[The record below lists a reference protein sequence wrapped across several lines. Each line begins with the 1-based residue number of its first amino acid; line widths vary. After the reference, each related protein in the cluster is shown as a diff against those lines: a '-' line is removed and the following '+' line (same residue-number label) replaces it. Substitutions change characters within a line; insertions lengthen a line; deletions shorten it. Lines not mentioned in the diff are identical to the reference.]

1 MSSDQ
6 TLTNFVGLSSV
17 LTGYSKDKLAP
28 AIDPIGLASEYLG
41 VLERKT
47 DSQILLQT
55 LAIYQNIAQQAAAQF
70 PNDPLQQAQLETQLV
85 GQQILPNLDMG
96 NLCRRII
103 RLWYL
108 STYYTTEPPDPNQD
122 GEVVSMNA
130 YTMGLAWDAFQ
141 AHPMGYSEMHF
152 GYWATPPET
161 NDSNDNS

>member
-28 AIDPIGLASEYLG
+28 GIDPIGLASEYLG
-41 VLERKT
+41 VLQRKT

-55 LAIYQNIAQQAAAQF
+55 LAVYQNIAAQAAAQF
-70 PNDPLQQAQLETQLV
+70 PNNPVQQAQMEAQLV
-85 GQQILPNLDMG
+85 EKQILADLDMG
-96 NLCRRII
+96 SLARRII

-108 STYYTTEPPDPNQD
+108 STFYTTEPPDPNQD

-130 YTMGLAWDAFQ
+130 YTLGLSWDAFQ

-152 GYWATPPET
+152 GYWATPPEA
-161 NDSNDNS
+161 DGSNGNS